1 MEFNEENCLKVSNL
15 FDKNNDDEEVYIFF
29 MNLINKYFNKY
40 NKLDNIEITNDFKRD
55 TKNIISLGEK
65 IFCKDE
71 IIKELENENYD
82 DNEYD
87 EYLELVEN
95 IKYINKNFNLL
106 DENYNEIKNKILS
119 VCLFFLNKEN
129 DLDKMNEAIDNLN
142 DTLSNF
148 KNHHNL

>member
-95 IKYINKNFNLL
+95 IKYINKNLNLL

>member
-40 NKLDNIEITNDFKRD
+40 NKLDNIEITNDFKTD
-55 TKNIISLGEK
+55 SKNIISLGEK
-65 IFCKDE
+65 IFCKNE
-71 IIKELENENYD
+71 IIKELENESYD

-119 VCLFFLNKEN
+119 VCLFFLNKED